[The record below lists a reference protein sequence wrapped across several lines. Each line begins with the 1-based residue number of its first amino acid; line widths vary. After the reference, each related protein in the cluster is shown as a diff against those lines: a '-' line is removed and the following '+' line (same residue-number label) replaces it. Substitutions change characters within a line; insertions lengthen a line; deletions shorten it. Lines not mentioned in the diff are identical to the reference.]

1 MKKRETK
8 IFTCPL
14 CSDYEGG
21 QEIAFNRH
29 LASVHGTDVQTL
41 YLDLKRAEN
50 ITVYNTCRCG
60 CGQPTKW
67 YGWHL
72 GYSEYLRGHN
82 ATVDTIFTHKEF
94 IDRETKRKIEAALP
108 SWNKGLT
115 KETSEKM
122 ASMASKTSATLQRIC
137 SAEDYVNWQHIDKE
151 KAALT
156 KAKTIAT
163 KKRLFKSGDLV
174 PWNKGLSIETSEIL
188 ASNGRK
194 NSATYDHRQAGKR
207 LTEEQVKERVDEL
220 GYTLISQDGYR
231 SRKFS
236 ALQISC
242 KKCNSVRSKTLM
254 HLENIPNCPVCK
266 PRQSKP
272 QIEIFNFV
280 STISPDAIMEDR
292 KLIAPKELDILV
304 PSKKFAIEFNGLH
317 WHSDKYIS
325 KTHHSD
331 KTAAASAL
339 GYRLFHIF
347 EDEWRD
353 KQPIVES
360 IIRNRLGA
368 SLRSVG
374 ARKCRI
380 AQVTSQARRD
390 FFDTNHLDGDAKAT
404 IAFGLELEGELLA
417 CLSLRRP
424 FHKKWSDRLEV
435 ARFACALNTQIP
447 GALSRLT
454 KSAQSHAKSSGKTG
468 LLSYVDMRL
477 GDGAGYL
484 ASGWQELYDTT
495 NAFWWTDNFDR
506 YNRFMIRADKE
517 KSITQNQLS
526 EGLGYSKIW
535 GCPQRVMLS
544 NSI

>member
-1 MKKRETK
+1 
-8 IFTCPL
+8 
-14 CSDYEGG
+14 
-21 QEIAFNRH
+21 
-29 LASVHGTDVQTL
+29 
-41 YLDLKRAEN
+41 
-50 ITVYNTCRCG
+50 
-60 CGQPTKW
+60 
-67 YGWHL
+67 
-72 GYSEYLRGHN
+72 
-82 ATVDTIFTHKEF
+82 
-94 IDRETKRKIEAALP
+94 
-108 SWNKGLT
+108 
-115 KETSEKM
+115 
-122 ASMASKTSATLQRIC
+122 
-137 SAEDYVNWQHIDKE
+137 
-151 KAALT
+151 
-156 KAKTIAT
+156 
-163 KKRLFKSGDLV
+163 
-174 PWNKGLSIETSEIL
+174 
-188 ASNGRK
+188 
-194 NSATYDHRQAGKR
+194 
-207 LTEEQVKERVDEL
+207 
-220 GYTLISQDGYR
+220 
-231 SRKFS
+231 
-236 ALQISC
+236 
-242 KKCNSVRSKTLM
+242 
-254 HLENIPNCPVCK
+254 
-266 PRQSKP
+266 
-272 QIEIFNFV
+272 
-280 STISPDAIMEDR
+280 
-292 KLIAPKELDILV
+292 
-304 PSKKFAIEFNGLH
+304 
-317 WHSDKYIS
+317 
-325 KTHHSD
+325 
-331 KTAAASAL
+331 
-339 GYRLFHIF
+339 
-347 EDEWRD
+347 
-353 KQPIVES
+353 VES